1 MRKIISTLNKKSIAD
16 ATGISYSKLRKYASG
31 EINKLTDEEIQR
43 IYEYLIELTK
53 YFKNN

>member
-31 EINKLTDEEIQR
+31 EIDKLTDEEVQR

>member
-31 EINKLTDEEIQR
+31 EIDKLTDEEIQK

>member
-31 EINKLTDEEIQR
+31 EIDKLTDEEIQR